1 MCEFGM
7 FGPSQAVSVCVC
19 LWSVPH
25 IFGENFI
32 HFDDVVP
39 LTSLAKLKVIFGSP
53 KIWYPYNKELTTT
66 WTKFDHKKGNV
77 TGSKSNLL
85 WENACCS
92 FQLYHWSYCIPGDRD
107 CVNSYTDSLQIS
119 DTFDIGAYSISL
131 MLSRRLLKKQDDWD
145 KSLGS
150 AFVTP

>member
-7 FGPSQAVSVCVC
+7 FGPSQAVSVCV
-19 LWSVPH
+19 SEVFH
-25 IFGENFI
+25 IFLVRILFI
-32 HFDDVVP
+32 SMMSFHSR
-39 LTSLAKLKVIFGSP
+39 LWQNWKLFLGHRRFGTP
-53 KIWYPYNKELTTT
+53 TIKNWRLTTT

-107 CVNSYTDSLQIS
+107 CVDSYTDSLQIS

-131 MLSRRLLKKQDDWD
+131 MLSRRLLKKQNDWD
-145 KSLGS
+145 KSLWKK
-150 AFVTP
+150 